1 MIWVLVVFNEGC
13 DGDYLGIYF
22 GMRDLVMV
30 VVVVCGRKC
39 QGSSVESR
47 INLKHHFFLL
57 FLISLLVSMSV
68 LLNWN

>member
-1 MIWVLVVFNEGC
+1 MNDLGFDGFNEGC

-22 GMRDLVMV
+22 WLRCGGGGG
-30 VVVVCGRKC
+30 GRKC

-47 INLKHHFFLL
+47 INLKHHLFLL